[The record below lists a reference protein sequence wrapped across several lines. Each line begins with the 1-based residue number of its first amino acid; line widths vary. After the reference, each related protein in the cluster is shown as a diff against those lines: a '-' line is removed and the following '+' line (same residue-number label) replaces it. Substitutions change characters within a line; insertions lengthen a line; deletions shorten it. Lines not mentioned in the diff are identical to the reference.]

1 MRKNRIIKLIVAAV
15 IAAATVIIDQ
25 ITKNIVSSGM
35 EVGEQIDFIPGVLR
49 WTYVQNKGAAF
60 GSLANAR
67 WIFLIASVVL
77 IIAICI
83 YLIKAKSVTGF
94 QTVALSL
101 VLGGGIGN
109 MIDRLAYGY
118 VVDFVDFYF
127 IPAWHWVFN
136 VADACVC
143 VGGILFALALL
154 FEESGKKKGQSKNG

>member
-25 ITKNIVSSGM
+25 ITKNIVSSNM
-35 EVGEQIDFIPGVLR
+35 AVGDQIDFIPKVLR
-49 WTYVQNKGAAF
+49 WTYVQNRGAAF

-77 IIAICI
+77 IVVICI

-94 QTVALSL
+94 QTVTLAM

-109 MIDRLAYGY
+109 MIDRIAYGY

-127 IPAWHWVFN
+127 IPVWHWVFN

-143 VGGILFALALL
+143 VGGILFAVSLL
-154 FEESGKKKGQSKNG
+154 FDGSVKKGQSENG